1 MSVQANP
8 FQRTAIVIMFVIG
21 FAAFVALLYGL
32 GTGDRLD
39 SGQNGQAHGASN
51 SIVGFKGLVNL
62 LEKTGARVEFSRTAA
77 GLDKEGL
84 LILTPPPYSDAEA
97 LNQIID
103 NRAYVGPT
111 MIILPKWHVGSLP
124 TLKKGWVQR
133 GGLVD
138 AEDSVNLLAEMAEV
152 EINISDLEESDQNTT
167 SRPLARSAMNIAI
180 SRPENPVTISGDTI
194 RNVVTDPDSGRA
206 LVAYLDD
213 GGVYAQL
220 DSLDESQITNDEDID
235 ESYFPVVFVAD
246 ADLLNNAGIAEQK
259 AARHALAL
267 IAAATTGGSE
277 TVTFDLTL
285 NGLGSSENLLT
296 LAFEPPFLS
305 ATICLIIAA
314 LAAAWMGFNRFGP
327 AARDIRSI
335 EFGKT
340 ALVNN
345 SAGFIHR
352 MQREYL
358 VADPYAELIQAQA
371 ARAAG
376 ISPTVSHAEI
386 RQKLDELGEVNGNR
400 FTALVHDLSRAT
412 NSRETA
418 DRAAALYHW
427 KKEKTG

>member
-111 MIILPKWHVGSLP
+111 MIILPKWVVGSLP

-152 EINISDLEESDQNTT
+152 EINIPDLEEGDQNTV

-246 ADLLNNAGIAEQK
+246 ADLLNNAGIADQRT
-259 AARHALAL
+259 ARHALAL
-267 IAAATTGGSE
+267 IAAATMGGSE

-327 AARDIRSI
+327 AARDTRSI

-376 ISPTVSHAEI
+376 ISPNVSHAEI

>member
-8 FQRTAIVIMFVIG
+8 FRRTAIMIMFLIG

-32 GTGDRLD
+32 GTGDRLN

-62 LEKTGARVEFSRTAA
+62 LEKTGARVEYSRTAA
-77 GLDKEGL
+77 GHDKEGL

-111 MIILPKWHVGSLP
+111 MIILPKWYVGSLP

-138 AEDSVNLLAEMAEV
+138 AEDGVNLLAEMAEV
-152 EINISDLEESDQNTT
+152 EITIPDPEQGDKKRA

-180 SRPENPVTISGDTI
+180 SRPENPVTISGETV
-194 RNVVTDPDSGRA
+194 RNIVTDPESGGA

-220 DSLDESQITNDEDID
+220 DSLDESQITNEDDID

-246 ADLLNNAGIAEQK
+246 ADLLNNAGMADQK
-259 AARHALAL
+259 TARHALAL
-267 IAAATTGGSE
+267 VAAASMGGSE
-277 TVTFDLTL
+277 TVTFDLTF

-327 AARDIRSI
+327 AARDTRSI

-340 ALVNN
+340 ALVHN

-358 VADPYAELIQAQA
+358 VADPYAEMIQAQA

-376 ISPTVSHAEI
+376 ISPKASDSEI

-400 FTALVHDLSRAT
+400 FTALVHDLGRAT